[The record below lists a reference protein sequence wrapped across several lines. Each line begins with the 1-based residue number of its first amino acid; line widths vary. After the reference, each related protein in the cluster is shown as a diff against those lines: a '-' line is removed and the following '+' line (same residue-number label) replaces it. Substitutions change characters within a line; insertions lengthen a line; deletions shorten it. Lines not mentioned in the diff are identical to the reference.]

1 MGPRALALDAA
12 AALRQGTG
20 DFGATD
26 GINMPDN
33 TGIVVDTGLVREL
46 AELLDANNLTE
57 IEVQDGERVIRV
69 VRAAAP
75 VSVTAAPQYAPAYA
89 PAPPAGGWPAP
100 PPPTSAA
107 STPASSAG
115 DDLRN
120 HPGVVKSPIVGT
132 AYLTPEPGAAAFVS
146 EGATVKVGDTLL
158 IIEAMK
164 VMNPITAPR
173 AGTVRSIMVKSEQ
186 PVEYDQPLLIIE

>member
-1 MGPRALALDAA
+1 
-12 AALRQGTG
+12 
-20 DFGATD
+20 
-26 GINMPDN
+26 MPEDK
-33 TGIVVDTGLVREL
+33 GIVVDTGLVREL

-75 VSVTAAPQYAPAYA
+75 VTMTAAAPNYA

-100 PPPTSAA
+100 PQAA
-107 STPASSAG
+107 AAPAAQASSAG

-132 AYLTPEPGAAAFVS
+132 AYLTPEPGAPAFVA
-146 EGATVKVGDTLL
+146 EGATVKAGDTLL

-164 VMNPITAPR
+164 VMNPILAPR